1 MRISFLLFPLVFGCN
16 FVSAQ
21 NLSSGQAGFDPKKL
35 KPLYSSR
42 VIAINHDPHICHYY
56 DSIAIYNWNGE
67 VNSDA
72 YTGYKPLG
80 RDFIV
85 NNKLPDLSDGQHRNS
100 R

>member
-16 FVSAQ
+16 FVSPH
-21 NLSSGQAGFDPKKL
+21 NLPAGQAGCDPKKI

-42 VIAINHDPHICHYY
+42 VIAINHGPHIGHYY
-56 DSIAIYNWNGE
+56 DSIAIYNGNGE

-72 YTGYKPLG
+72 YTGYKAMG